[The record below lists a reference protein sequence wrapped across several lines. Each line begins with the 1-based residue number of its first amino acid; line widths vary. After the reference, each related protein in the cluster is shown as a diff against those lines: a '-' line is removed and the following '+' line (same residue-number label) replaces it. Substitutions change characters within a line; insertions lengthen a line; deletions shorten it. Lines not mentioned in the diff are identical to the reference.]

1 MMEHQAARG
10 ERLIYQAKRIWSHLS
25 SPGPH
30 ESGFSNSVP
39 TLRKKG
45 GPAPILINCRDHA
58 LAWLC

>member
-30 ESGFSNSVP
+30 ESGFSLDK
-39 TLRKKG
+39 LRTSEV
-45 GPAPILINCRDHA
+45 LNCTEG
-58 LAWLC
+58 